1 MQSFSLGWVKV
12 KNSLLGSGVQMHR
25 KRLETLNNLL
35 QKRPVYSEE
44 TVAAILVVLKRNE
57 ALTEEQVKAAED
69 YFGKRI
75 KVILEGDE
83 EGLLVGL
90 KNEEN
95 NFLGIGI
102 LHEVDY
108 KRKTLKVYTPV
119 KQKPFMLCI
128 GQIKLNKN
136 FREIGL
142 STVYS
147 KDL

>member
-1 MQSFSLGWVKV
+1 V
-12 KNSLLGSGVQMHR
+12 N
-25 KRLETLNNLL
+25 
-35 QKRPVYSEE
+35 
-44 TVAAILVVLKRNE
+44 
-57 ALTEEQVKAAED
+57 
-69 YFGKRI
+69 
-75 KVILEGDE
+75 DE
-83 EGLLVGL
+83 ED
-90 KNEEN
+90 

-108 KRKTLKVYTPV
+108 KRKALKICTPV
-119 KQKPFMLCI
+119 SEKVSMLYF

>member
-12 KNSLLGSGVQMHR
+12 KNSLLGSGSQMHR

-35 QKRPVYSEE
+35 QKRSVYSEE

-119 KQKPFMLCI
+119 KQKPFMLCF